1 MPLSEQDLNFM
12 KNALPFWDKL
22 KKDEQEKILK
32 EVSVVTY
39 KSGTILH
46 KGSLDCTGVMVIKRG
61 QLRVY
66 LISDLGKEITLYRL
80 FERDICIFSAACMLK
95 NINFEVYI
103 ESEKE
108 TTVFLIPTA
117 IYKNLMQSSLA
128 VSDYSNQLISSRFS
142 DVMWMIEQVLFMSF
156 DRRLALFLIEQS
168 NIENSDTL
176 KITQETI
183 ARNMGSA
190 REVVTRMI
198 KYFQEEGLVK
208 SFRGGIQITDRKG
221 LEKLI

>member
-1 MPLSEQDLNFM
+1 M
-12 KNALPFWDKL
+12 PFWDKL

-117 IYKNLMQSSLA
+117 IYKNLSTT
-128 VSDYSNQLISSRFS
+128 F
-142 DVMWMIEQVLFMSF
+142 
-156 DRRLALFLIEQS
+156 
-168 NIENSDTL
+168 L
-176 KITQETI
+176 KIF
-183 ARNMGSA
+183 SFF
-190 REVVTRMI
+190 
-198 KYFQEEGLVK
+198 FQHSILK
-208 SFRGGIQITDRKG
+208 PFAIRFRLNTLRI
-221 LEKLI
+221 E

>member
-1 MPLSEQDLNFM
+1 MC
-12 KNALPFWDKL
+12 
-22 KKDEQEKILK
+22 I
-32 EVSVVTY
+32 
-39 KSGTILH
+39 
-46 KGSLDCTGVMVIKRG
+46 
-61 QLRVY
+61 
-66 LISDLGKEITLYRL
+66 
-80 FERDICIFSAACMLK
+80 RDR
-95 NINFEVYI
+95 
-103 ESEKE
+103 
-108 TTVFLIPTA
+108 
-117 IYKNLMQSSLA
+117 
-128 VSDYSNQLISSRFS
+128 LISSRFS

-208 SFRGGIQITDRKG
+208 SDRKSTR
-221 LEKLI
+221 LNSSH

>member
-1 MPLSEQDLNFM
+1 MPLSEQDLNFL